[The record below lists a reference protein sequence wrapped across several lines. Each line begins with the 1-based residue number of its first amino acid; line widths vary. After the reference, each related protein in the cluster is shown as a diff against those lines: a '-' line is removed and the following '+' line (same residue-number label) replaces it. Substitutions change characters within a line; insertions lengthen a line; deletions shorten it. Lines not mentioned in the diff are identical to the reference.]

1 MIGIM
6 VPYRP
11 AGAAV
16 ILPYGAESRAV
27 SETDTHSPA
36 APGEQTCLVQ
46 PLPSGVCVTMR
57 GWAATVGLSSTR
69 RLCAPHASGKGLSR
83 GSRNTLYRTE
93 DHSPTNDLL
102 YRPRA
107 ANPSHLATQSRCIA
121 LNVAIRDSIFGKGC
135 VDLGELIR

>member
-1 MIGIM
+1 MIGVM

-46 PLPSGVCVTMR
+46 PLPSGVCVTNERVDSDR
-57 GWAATVGLSSTR
+57 GAVFDATTVRTTCLRQGLVPWFS
-69 RLCAPHASGKGLSR
+69 
-83 GSRNTLYRTE
+83 
-93 DHSPTNDLL
+93 
-102 YRPRA
+102 
-107 ANPSHLATQSRCIA
+107 
-121 LNVAIRDSIFGKGC
+121 
-135 VDLGELIR
+135 